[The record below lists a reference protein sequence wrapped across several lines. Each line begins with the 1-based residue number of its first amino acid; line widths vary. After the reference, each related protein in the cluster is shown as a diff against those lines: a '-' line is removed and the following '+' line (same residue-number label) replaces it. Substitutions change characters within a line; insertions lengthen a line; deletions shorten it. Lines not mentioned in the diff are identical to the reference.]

1 MEIVIEPHTLKRAE
15 ERGTNTDE
23 ITTVLEQGVEIPARG
38 NRKAKAKVFTFKRER
53 LGKYYEEKR
62 VEVVYVEEEETII
75 TVLSMYF
82 TENGKIDMQII
93 YSPKSDFLYI
103 RLDEQTQDVINQRVS
118 EDVVLDMGSE
128 SRIIGI
134 EIMDASLRL
143 NLKTIFPVEFQVA
156 VESHT

>member
-15 ERGTNTDE
+15 ERGTNADE

-75 TVLSMYF
+75 TVTVYVF
-82 TENGKIDMQII
+82 YGEWKD
-93 YSPKSDFLYI
+93 
-103 RLDEQTQDVINQRVS
+103 
-118 EDVVLDMGSE
+118 
-128 SRIIGI
+128 
-134 EIMDASLRL
+134 
-143 NLKTIFPVEFQVA
+143 
-156 VESHT
+156 